1 MYALGMIESNS
12 IPAGI
17 EGGDAMLKAADVALR
32 TAQVVCAGK
41 YIVLVSGDVAA
52 VRHAVEAGAE
62 VLQTTLVDS
71 FVIPNVH
78 EKVIAAL
85 SAATFVDNPAA
96 IGILES
102 FSLVAA
108 VQCADAAV
116 KAADVDLIEVRLG
129 RGMGGKSFVLM
140 TGEVAAVRVAIAAA
154 EAMEEIAGMLAR
166 TVIIPSPHPDL
177 INALL

>member
-17 EGGDAMLKAADVALR
+17 EGGDAMLKAADVTLR

-41 YIVLVSGDVAA
+41 YFAVVSGDVAA
-52 VRHAVEAGAE
+52 VRHAVQAGVE
-62 VLQTTLVDS
+62 VLHNTLVDS
-71 FVIPNVH
+71 FVIPSVH
-78 EKVIAAL
+78 EKVVAAL
-85 SAATFVDNPAA
+85 SAATFIENPAA
-96 IGILES
+96 LGILES
-102 FSLVAA
+102 FSLAAA

-140 TGEVAAVRVAIAAA
+140 TGEVATVRAAVAAA
-154 EAMEEIAGMLAR
+154 QDIEEIAGMLAR
-166 TVIIPSPHPDL
+166 TVVIPSPHPDL
-177 INALL
+177 IQALL